1 MLEQTFL
8 LVILIS
14 KIIGNLDPDV
24 DEKVL
29 YDTFSVFGLIIST
42 NVLLIYINKL
52 DYERSWVWFI

>member
-8 LVILIS
+8 LVVLIS

-52 DYERSWVWFI
+52 DYERS